1 MGVGDEGMG
10 GSEKATMVK
19 FGGKED
25 IGQAGDPGQW
35 FLTWGDYAPPGEFGN
50 ILGGAIGI

>member
-1 MGVGDEGMG
+1 MR
-10 GSEKATMVK
+10 S
-19 FGGKED
+19 GGKED

-35 FLTWGDYAPPGEFGN
+35 FSTWGDCACPGEFGN